1 MKILI
6 IIFIVVLI
14 SCLLAVIISRSII
27 LLDHLYLFIFKKP
40 AFTHAVLGK
49 VNRLSKKD
57 QEFLIENF
65 SFYNQLSA
73 DKKKFFEH
81 RIISFISTKKFE
93 GREQVVVTYEMK
105 LWVAAT
111 AIMLTFGM
119 RNYKLPMLEIILI
132 YPDIYLSTVTK
143 NYHKGEYNPYMRA
156 LVFSWKHFKEG
167 YADSNDNL
175 NLGIHEFIHLIQINS
190 YKKNDISA
198 VIFTDTSKELIRLLA
213 NPSIREKLL
222 KEDYF
227 RNYAYTNQL
236 EFLAVL
242 VEYFIESPTIFKQKF
257 PDFYIKIR
265 KMLNYNFVG
274 Y

>member
-1 MKILI
+1 MDILS
-6 IIFIVVLI
+6 IIFVVVFI
-14 SCLLAVIISRSII
+14 TSLLVIIFYKSIG
-27 LLDHLYLFIFKKP
+27 LLDHLYLFVFKKP
-40 AFTHAVLGK
+40 AFIHAVLG
-49 VNRLSKKD
+49 RKK
-57 QEFLIENF
+57 
-65 SFYNQLSA
+65 QLSQKENA
-73 DKKKFFEH
+73 FIKARFPFYEKLPEPKKRVFEH
-81 RIISFISTKKFE
+81 RILAFISRIQFE
-93 GREQVVVTYEMK
+93 GRDGMEVTREMK

-119 RNYKLPMLEIILI
+119 RNYRLPMLEIVLI
-132 YPDIYLSTVTK
+132 YPDIYLSRITK
-143 NYHKGEYNPYMRA
+143 TYHKGEYNPYMRA
-156 LVFSWKHFKEG
+156 LVFSWKHFLEG
-167 YADSNDNL
+167 YKVHNDNL

-213 NPSIREKLL
+213 NPNIQEKLL
-222 KEDYF
+222 KADYF

-242 VEYFIESPTIFKQKF
+242 VEYFIESPQVFKQKF

-265 KMLNYNFVG
+265 KMLNFNFAG